1 MTLEALRERLV
12 KLQAEYEQTK
22 ANMHAYE
29 GAIQECQY
37 WLNQLQEATESGAD
51 E

>member
-1 MTLEALRERLV
+1 MTLEALRERLA

-37 WLNQLQEATESGAD
+37 WIDLLETSED
-51 E
+51 D